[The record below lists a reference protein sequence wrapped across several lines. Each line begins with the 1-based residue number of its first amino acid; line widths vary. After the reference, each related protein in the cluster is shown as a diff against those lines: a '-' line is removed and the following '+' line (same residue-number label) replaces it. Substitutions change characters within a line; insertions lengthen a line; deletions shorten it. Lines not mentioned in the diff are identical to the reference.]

1 LVSKILSY
9 LAASWHLIANTSSD
23 LNSTTEVEPVSTLK
37 GTESKN
43 STPTEEDVK
52 QSSEDG
58 QNIIKE

>member
-1 LVSKILSY
+1 LKP
-9 LAASWHLIANTSSD
+9 IANTSSD
-23 LNSTTEVEPVSTLK
+23 LNSTIEVEPVSTLN

-52 QSSEDG
+52 QTSEDG